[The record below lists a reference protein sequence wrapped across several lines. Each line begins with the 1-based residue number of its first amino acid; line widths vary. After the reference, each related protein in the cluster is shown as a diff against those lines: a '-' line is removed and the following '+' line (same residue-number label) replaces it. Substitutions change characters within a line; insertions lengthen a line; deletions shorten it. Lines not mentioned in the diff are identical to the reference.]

1 MRLSSCCEPKRRPDL
16 PVTLIFHLEPTK
28 SGTPVWWTESPDLP
42 GFYATR
48 EHLAEVLL
56 VSEIAVTDA
65 LRDQDLDTSELQFRY
80 VLADEFD
87 TSSGVDAR
95 IEPDE
100 SLAEVA

>member
-1 MRLSSCCEPKRRPDL
+1 MRRPDL
-16 PVTLIFHLEPTK
+16 LVTLMLHLEPTE
-28 SGTPVWWTESPDLP
+28 SAEAVWWTESPDLP

-65 LRDQDLDTSELQFRY
+65 LRDQGTDTSGLQFRH
-80 VLADEFD
+80 VFVEETH

-100 SLAEVA
+100 SLAKVA